1 MASAPK
7 RCELTFF
14 RAVWSGLADWQ
25 RSMCMMMAP
34 MVALACT
41 GCDAQVRLLH
51 RPGLLQSTEWC
62 LGRERGSWAGERPTG
77 RRWKGKSTAWLWL
90 AVGQCRDH
98 AHLPDGQHDGDDRGD
113 QPPGN

>member
-7 RCELTFF
+7 GCELTFF

-41 GCDAQVRLLH
+41 GCNAQVRLLH
-51 RPGLLQSTEWC
+51 RSGFCRVLSGAWG
-62 LGRERGSWAGERPTG
+62 GREAAGQEKDQQGEGERQEHCMALASSGPTQG
-77 RRWKGKSTAWLWL
+77 SCAPPRRAARW
-90 AVGQCRDH
+90 R
-98 AHLPDGQHDGDDRGD
+98 
-113 QPPGN
+113 

>member
-7 RCELTFF
+7 GCELTFF

-41 GCDAQVRLLH
+41 GCNAQVRLLH
-51 RPGLLQSTEWC
+51 RSGFCRVRTEWC

-77 RRWKGKSTAWLWL
+77 RSRKARALHGF
-90 AVGQCRDH
+90 G
-98 AHLPDGQHDGDDRGD
+98 
-113 QPPGN
+113 